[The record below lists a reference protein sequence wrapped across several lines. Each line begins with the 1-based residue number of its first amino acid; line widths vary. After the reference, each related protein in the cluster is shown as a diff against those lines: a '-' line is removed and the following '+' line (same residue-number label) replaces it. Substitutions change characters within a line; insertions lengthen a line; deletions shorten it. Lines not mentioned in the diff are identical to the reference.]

1 MWKYVKFLIGLSM
14 MSTSLIGSTAFFDGT
29 LEESAL
35 RIAENGVDVEGV
47 IESRTRTFVAGRY
60 GKVGGFA
67 NLYSMKYRFTTL
79 DGRTLS
85 QEIGITKA
93 QANRTRDGQKITVRY
108 YRDQPTINSPLGFEE
123 YMTRKDAKNLPYGTM
138 IFTSV
143 LLFLGGAWLTFANL
157 WRIRRA
163 RAGGSAVDT
172 SRMTAARRAGIA
184 SPSGPPAGHG
194 PGAVARSG
202 GFGRR

>member
-1 MWKYVKFLIGLSM
+1 MWTYVKFILGLSLI
-14 MSTSLIGSTAFFDGT
+14 STSLMGSTALFDGT

-35 RIAENGVDVEGV
+35 RIAENGVDTEGV
-47 IESRTRTFVAGRY
+47 IESTTRTFVAARY
-60 GKVGGFA
+60 GKVGGFT
-67 NLYSMKYRFTTL
+67 NYYTMKYRFTTH

-85 QEIGITKA
+85 QEINISKQ
-93 QANRTRDGQKITVRY
+93 QANRARDGQKITVRY

-138 IFTSV
+138 IATSIMM
-143 LLFLGGAWLTFANL
+143 FLGGAWLTWAN
-157 WRIRRA
+157 WRRIRPGQA
-163 RAGGSAVDT
+163 NSVGT
-172 SRMTAARRAGIA
+172 SRMAAARAAGIA
-184 SPSGPPAGHG
+184 GPSGPPASPG

>member
-1 MWKYVKFLIGLSM
+1 M
-14 MSTSLIGSTAFFDGT
+14 
-29 LEESAL
+29 

-47 IESRTRTFVAGRY
+47 VESRTRTLVAGRY

-67 NLYSMKYRFTTL
+67 NFYTMTYRFTTL

-85 QEIGITKA
+85 QEINISKE
-93 QANRTRDGQKITVRY
+93 QAHRTADGQKITVRY

-123 YMTRKDAKNLPYGTM
+123 YMTKKDAKNLPYGTM
-138 IFTSV
+138 IFSAG
-143 LLFLGGAWLTFANL
+143 LMFLGGAWLAWAN
-157 WRIRRA
+157 WRRIRP
-163 RAGGSAVDT
+163 GHDT
-172 SRMTAARRAGIA
+172 SVSAARMAAARKAGISA
-184 SPSGPPAGHG
+184 PSGPATSHG